1 MADERVICRACGYA
15 NPSENNFCGRCG
27 VFIASRRARGEE
39 HWRPAD
45 QPGVPHAR
53 AKVLTIYG
61 ITLFFVV
68 SCVVLALV
76 VIIWRP

>member
-1 MADERVICRACGYA
+1 MAEERVICRACGYV
-15 NPSENNFCGRCG
+15 NPDENNFCGRCG
-27 VFIASRRARGEE
+27 VFIAGSRAEEGE

-45 QPGVPHAR
+45 QPGEPRAR
-53 AKVLTIYG
+53 AQSRLIYG
-61 ITLFFVV
+61 IALAFVF